1 MIGTMIVLYN
11 LENVPSKQEF
21 VVQSTNLTKTRPV
34 KYRYKE
40 APYR

>member
-1 MIGTMIVLYN
+1 MIVLHN

-21 VVQSTNLTKTRPV
+21 VAPGYKFNKNKTV